1 MTGEPPTALYLLAWE
16 LKKTVKEVEAMDPDE
31 RLGWEAFLT
40 VKPVLEDLAART
52 AANRAKAR

>member
-1 MTGEPPTALYLLAWE
+1 MNGDPPTGLYLLAYE

-52 AANRAKAR
+52 AASRARTR